1 LLPFSLLEAD
11 NNKTGMTG
19 FVMIRRFLKDERGT
33 TAIEYGLIASLIV
46 VAVIGGITAV
56 GQASVLALNN
66 IADQL

>member
-1 LLPFSLLEAD
+1 ML
-11 NNKTGMTG
+11 K
-19 FVMIRRFLKDERGT
+19 RFFNDERGS

-56 GQASVLALNN
+56 GDASVLTLNN